1 MLWPGH
7 LLDTRAFPGQWLCP
21 AFSSWVL
28 LCPSSQ
34 LLREAS
40 RPPRTAQSP
49 PSLALMDPLPFP
61 CSIYTS
67 VCFFSRN
74 TLGVFFPS
82 PAFSKAN
89 KKNCLCLNYAYCVNQ
104 PQNIKPLV
112 AAKMAWWAE
121 RGGTI
126 LGFCPSFTTTS
137 LQVRCVW
144 REPGG
149 RLLILSLC
157 WWASSHPATIPRRR
171 YWWGSWWT
179 DALPGGCELLRESC
193 QLRFSQLQQAIIFCM
208 IRSSLIIRGRWHY
221 FSRGCVFP
229 VFCFVSHWIRY
240 GSPLVAICRKISWA
254 GERCLV
260 GVRSLSSSHFF
271 PLPPQAISNYFIR
284 H

>member
-1 MLWPGH
+1 
-7 LLDTRAFPGQWLCP
+7 
-21 AFSSWVL
+21 
-28 LCPSSQ
+28 
-34 LLREAS
+34 
-40 RPPRTAQSP
+40 
-49 PSLALMDPLPFP
+49 MDPLPSP

-126 LGFCPSFTTTS
+126 LGSCPSFATTS

-254 GERCLV
+254 GEM
-260 GVRSLSSSHFF
+260 LSWGEKSQFF
-271 PLPPQAISNYFIR
+271 TFLSFASTSYFQLFYQTLKVNQVTLGYINYLMSYPTCEVNL
-284 H
+284 